1 MLHQLT
7 NKSSYRLEEN
17 TEEEESV
24 EEAKEEAEDE
34 EVELGEKEE

>member
-7 NKSSYRLEEN
+7 NKSLNRLEEN

-24 EEAKEEAEDE
+24 EEAKAEAEEEEAD
-34 EVELGEKEE
+34 LGEKEE